1 MSLYEED
8 RSMGKRLLAIT
19 LIFLAASAA
28 CWFGYAAFTK
38 ETLDKVT
45 LCPSKGPRG
54 QYVVLIDNTSPFPF
68 TQKAAM
74 GQRLKSMVLNEIPEG
89 YLLSVFLLDEDYK
102 QNESPIFE
110 KCNPGQWGDKNQY
123 TSSKNF
129 VTRDFNEKFAK
140 PLDAVVRKISLSGRS
155 KNSPVFEIL
164 QLAGINGF
172 QHSNVQGDKKLVV
185 YSDMMANMPQF
196 SMYKGVLPAYPEF
209 RKTSYGHLSV
219 APGLE
224 GARVTIN
231 LLAADQ
237 KTIPYLKLT
246 QFWAEYFEAN
256 GASLET
262 IEPMEGL

>member
-45 LCPSKGPRG
+45 LCTSKGPRG